1 MEALANLFSQY
12 SIESIILF
20 LVAVAV
26 AIKGVSELWE
36 FFYTKLR
43 KYFNYQTQKE
53 QSHKEV
59 IEGIEELK
67 QEIILLKREEIA
79 PLKQQVDKSAERT
92 KDIKNQISLMTER
105 LQENTR
111 SHIIDRHH
119 YFCYEVGHID
129 DLSLQSLEREYL
141 YYKAAGGDT
150 YIDGLM
156 EDIRELPR
164 LTSYGI
170 SQKDGEN

>member
-1 MEALANLFSQY
+1 MEALTTLFSQY

-20 LVAVAV
+20 LVAIAV

-67 QEIILLKREEIA
+67 QEIILLRTEEIA
-79 PLKQQVDKSAERT
+79 PLKQQVDKSVERT
-92 KDIKNQISLMTER
+92 KDIKNQVNLMTER
-105 LQENTR
+105 LQETAR
-111 SHIIDRHH
+111 SHIIDKHH
-119 YFCYEVGHID
+119 YFCYELRHID

-170 SQKDGEN
+170 NQKDGEN